1 MAIETYDMNQRYIPA
16 HQFVAK
22 AWANGTTTEL
32 VKYPEES
39 DFLKRDF
46 IFRISTATVEAE
58 ESTFSDFSGLTR
70 ILVILEGSLTLIHE
84 GRYQK
89 QLSPYEQDTFDGA
102 WSTRSVGKVRDF
114 NLMFNAQARGEVRV
128 LSLSSDHVE
137 QIMMTQKRMV
147 FFVHTG
153 AFILGEHT
161 LEAGSVLDLSECNSE
176 ILDLHCCSTGNV
188 ICCAVEM
195 L

>member
-1 MAIETYDMNQRYIPA
+1 MKQTYYPA
-16 HQFVAK
+16 HSLHAK

-32 VKYPEES
+32 VKFPPES

-70 ILVILEGSLTLIHE
+70 ILMVLEGSLQLIHE

-89 QLSPYEQDTFDGA
+89 HLQPYEQDTFDGS
-102 WSTRSVGKVRDF
+102 WSTRSKGKVRDF
-114 NLMFNAQARGEVRV
+114 NLMFNAQARGAVRAISLDKDEV
-128 LSLSSDHVE
+128 E
-137 QIMMTQKRMV
+137 NIKMTQERMV

-153 AFILGEHT
+153 TFIFGQHA
-161 LEAGSVLDLSECNSE
+161 LEAGSVLELSDFTSE
-176 ILDLHCCSTGNV
+176 FGELKCELAGTL
-188 ICCAVEM
+188 ICCEVEM
-195 L
+195 KEFV